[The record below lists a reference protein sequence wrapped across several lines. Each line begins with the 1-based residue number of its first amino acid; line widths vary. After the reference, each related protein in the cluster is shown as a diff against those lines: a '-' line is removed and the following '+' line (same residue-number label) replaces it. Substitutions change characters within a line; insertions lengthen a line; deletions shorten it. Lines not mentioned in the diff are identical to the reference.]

1 MVRSCIQVKM
11 TSLADEGDLATTLD
25 LPLDP
30 PPPPKDLCNPL
41 LVLELGECALTGGVP
56 APDFLSFKLGK
67 EACRVNLN
75 IYDISYPPPPE
86 KYI

>member
-30 PPPPKDLCNPL
+30 PKDLCNPL
-41 LVLELGECALTGGVP
+41 LELGECALTGVP
-56 APDFLSFKLGK
+56 AAPVFCSFKLGK

-75 IYDISYPPPPE
+75 LFH
-86 KYI
+86 K